1 MVQQFNA
8 TKKDRLLTLGSTDED
23 RVVKYC
29 RRIFKGKYNQHW
41 IDTLEKHHA
50 YCMANFLPEIR
61 VELYPKLT
69 DLRAAL
75 KQLGITPPAPFRVK
89 KPKKPTKN
97 RYKKE
102 ENYQKAFEK
111 YKAKLAEYNQAKLVN
126 DIEWS
131 KYRSIVYGIVHRDIN
146 EQKRR
151 GIKPIR
157 ILIKSI
163 RIVKEKNENTH
174 NKNDSSNNNSYDKN
188 KKNTKNSKKTN
199 NKKGKNNK
207 KIIYYEHI
215 VLEE

>member
-8 TKKDRLLTLGSTDED
+8 TKKDRLLTIGSTDED

-29 RRIFKGKYNQHW
+29 RRIFKGKYNQCW

-50 YCMANFLPEIR
+50 YCVANFLPEIR

-75 KQLGITPPAPFRVK
+75 KKLGISPPAPFKVK
-89 KPKKPTKN
+89 KPKKPSKN

-102 ENYQKAFEK
+102 ENYQKANEK
-111 YKAKLAEYNQAKLVN
+111 YKTKLAEYSQAKLMN

-163 RIVKEKNENTH
+163 RIVKEKNQ
-174 NKNDSSNNNSYDKN
+174 KNSHYKNNSSDNNSY
-188 KKNTKNSKKTN
+188 KKSKQQ
-199 NKKGKNNK
+199 KK
-207 KIIYYEHI
+207 
-215 VLEE
+215 